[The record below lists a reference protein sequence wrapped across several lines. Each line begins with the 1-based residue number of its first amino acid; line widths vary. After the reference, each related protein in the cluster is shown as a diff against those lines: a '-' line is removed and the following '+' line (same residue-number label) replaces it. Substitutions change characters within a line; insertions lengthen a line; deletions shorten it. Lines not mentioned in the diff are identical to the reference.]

1 MAIELV
7 TKFLPYVDELFTTE
21 SKTAILTNQ
30 DFNFDGAHTVKVYKV
45 TTAPMN
51 DYDRAGT
58 GSNWSRYGA
67 VKGLDA
73 TTETFTLEK
82 DRSFTFAI
90 DALDNDE
97 TAQQLAAASALARQL
112 REVVVPEVDA
122 YTLGE
127 MIDNAGTTAE
137 TKALKA
143 SDLYNDII
151 EANAVLD
158 AAEVPDIG
166 RVLVVT
172 PTTYVLMKQ
181 CRDIVL
187 ETDIGQNMRLR
198 GVIGNLDGLTVLR
211 VPASRLPEDFGFMI
225 AHPSATVAPTKL
237 ESFKTHNNPPG
248 INGDLV
254 EGRIVYGAFILENKA
269 KAIYYQPIAEAEEPP
284 EPPEEDEEDQT
295 GKNK

>member
-21 SKTAILTNQ
+21 SKTALLTNQ

-73 TTETFTLEK
+73 TTESFTLEK

-137 TKALKA
+137 AKALKA

-158 AAEVPDIG
+158 AAEVPDTG

-254 EGRIVYGAFILENKA
+254 EGRIVYGAFILENKS
-269 KAIYYQPIAEAEEPP
+269 KAIYYQPISEAEEPP